1 MQKRKRDGPSG
12 VSKQKSKKRR
22 IMPLVK
28 QVERIMF
35 RNTETKVCD
44 TYLVP
49 TSIWNTSPVV
59 SDLCQISTGSGDT
72 NRVGSK
78 IKPVGFICRY
88 VIRSIAGATRG
99 GQIRVVLVQD
109 LRQTTSTPGV
119 LDYLSDANGAVGVAN
134 AYLVSKN
141 WEQSPNFKILHDET
155 KKFGPAATS
164 EDEQIGHF
172 KIIGPWF
179 NDVNYKGNG
188 AGLGDNSS
196 GRLFLLMLTDFVPS
210 GLNAPEVQ
218 MHTRLY
224 YKDS

>member
-1 MQKRKRDGPSG
+1 MKRKRDGSG
-12 VSKQKSKKRR
+12 VSKQQSKKSRSQ
-22 IMPLVK
+22 PLVK
-28 QVERIMF
+28 AVQRIMF

-59 SDLCQISTGSGDT
+59 NDLCQISTGSGDT

-78 IKPVGFICRY
+78 IKPVGLICRY

-99 GQIRVVLVQD
+99 GQIRVVLIQD
-109 LRQTTSTPGV
+109 MRQTTSTPGV
-119 LDYLSDANGAVGVAN
+119 LEYLSDANGAVGVGN
-134 AYLVSKN
+134 AYLISKN
-141 WEQSPNFKILHDET
+141 WEQSPNFKVLHDEAKT
-155 KKFGPAATS
+155 FGPAATS
-164 EDEQIGHF
+164 NDEAIGHF

-179 NDVNYKGNG
+179 NDVNFKGNG
-188 AGLGDNSS
+188 ASLTDNSS

-224 YKDS
+224 YKDA